1 LHCRALGTRYLMV
14 RFMERFSPP
23 ARAVHR
29 NPHGM
34 GMEDGSA
41 TLPSRQFVE
50 KAEKLCLRVAQ
61 YTVDKVSAGEAWG
74 LRLLVV
80 VYGVF

>member
-1 LHCRALGTRYLMV
+1 
-14 RFMERFSPP
+14 
-23 ARAVHR
+23 
-29 NPHGM
+29 
-34 GMEDGSA
+34 MEDGSA